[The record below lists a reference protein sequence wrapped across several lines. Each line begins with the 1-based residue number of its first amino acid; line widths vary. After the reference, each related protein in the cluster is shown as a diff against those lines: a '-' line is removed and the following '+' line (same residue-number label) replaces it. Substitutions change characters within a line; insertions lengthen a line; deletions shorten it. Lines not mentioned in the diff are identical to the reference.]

1 MSLIRLRLSN
11 VNFASDR
18 IRIVRWVSE
27 SARPFEIVND
37 PGFQCLMKMERPDC
51 YIPDAGTVARD
62 VRNTFMHT
70 RQQLAAK
77 LQVC

>member
-1 MSLIRLRLSN
+1 MLMLP
-11 VNFASDR
+11 SDR

-37 PGFQCLMKMERPDC
+37 SGFQCLMKMGRPDY

-62 VRNTFMHT
+62 VRNTFTHT